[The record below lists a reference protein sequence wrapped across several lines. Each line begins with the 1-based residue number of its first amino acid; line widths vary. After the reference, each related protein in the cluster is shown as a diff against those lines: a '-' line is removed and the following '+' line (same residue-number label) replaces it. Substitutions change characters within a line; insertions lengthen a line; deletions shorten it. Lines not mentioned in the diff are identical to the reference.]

1 VYRWLWRRL
10 PGGPGAR
17 LVQLLVVVAAVG
29 ALLWFLVYPWASMH
43 LPVDPTGL
51 G

>member
-1 VYRWLWRRL
+1 VYGWLWRRL

-17 LVQLLVVVAAVG
+17 LVQLVLLLIIAGV
-29 ALLWFLVYPWASMH
+29 LLWFLVYPWVSLH
-43 LPVDPTGL
+43 LPVDPSGP